1 MLKWVWAMY
10 AAVGVFVKWEITS
23 AFNWLEVVLANRLA
37 RLTQEDHLVLR
48 EAQVECAREQC

>member
-23 AFNWLEVVLANRLA
+23 AFNWSEVIRADRVG

-48 EAQVECAREQC
+48 EAQVECAREQY